1 MHKHT
6 GVIVGSITTVILLL
20 ISTSIVQQTFA
31 LKNLFNCITKASD
44 DGKLTF
50 KEYADCF
57 NKIFHKQLVAPVGF
71 ENPTAS
77 VTP

>member
-1 MHKHT
+1 
-6 GVIVGSITTVILLL
+6 
-20 ISTSIVQQTFA
+20 
-31 LKNLFNCITKASD
+31 LFNCITKASD